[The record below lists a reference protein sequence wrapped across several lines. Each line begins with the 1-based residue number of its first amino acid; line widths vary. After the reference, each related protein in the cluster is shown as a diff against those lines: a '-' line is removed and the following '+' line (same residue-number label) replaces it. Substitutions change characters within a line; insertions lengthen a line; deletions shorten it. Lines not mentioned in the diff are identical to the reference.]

1 MDLSSYKTHVR
12 RNGILTS
19 DVLITWY
26 ICYTTL
32 YSHSF
37 TPRVS
42 KHTSVCLIKVGGV
55 IFLNN
60 WSKVSV
66 CLLVRFN
73 AVFNTDYGQFTWPAF
88 LGSPA
93 PLSFCIHYRSNV
105 RLYSLSI
112 ERSSVFI
119 IDRTFV
125 CIHYRSNVRLYSLS
139 IERSSVFI
147 IDRTFVCIHYRSNVR
162 LYSLSIERSFVFISS
177 IVLRIDL
184 VLTAHQEFGRGKV
197 YVKIHLTFI
206 SSKVLAFNFYSL
218 IFTLTGISHINT
230 AFVV

>member
-112 ERSSVFI
+112 ERS
-119 IDRTFV
+119 
-125 CIHYRSNVRLYSLS
+125 
-139 IERSSVFI
+139 
-147 IDRTFVCIHYRSNVR
+147 
-162 LYSLSIERSFVFISS
+162 FVFISL

-184 VLTAHQEFGRGKV
+184 VLTAHQEFGREKV

-218 IFTLTGISHINT
+218 IFTLTGISHIKT
-230 AFVV
+230 AFVCRLE